1 MLNCESLSRYT
12 EKCKE
17 IGNIDPYNIPR
28 HAWKDITTLLGGD
41 LPDLRHSD
49 IYQYLINFKSAYN
62 HKELRAYRSLEAYK
76 YFIAG
81 WVSELLI
88 ADIKQ
93 GNGSTLC
100 IVTAKVR
107 HSQSLN
113 EEALRPWFAMEK
125 EGPIIAAHC
134 SCVAGLGEACSHV
147 AATMF
152 AVESGANWTKK
163 ESCTSQPCGWVLPS
177 CSSFKSAPLAKIDFT
192 SPATKYKNFDK

>member
-1 MLNCESLSRYT
+1 MLKPGCLIQCL
-12 EKCKE
+12 K
-17 IGNIDPYNIPR
+17 
-28 HAWKDITTLLGGD
+28 
-41 LPDLRHSD
+41 DLRHSD

-81 WVSELLI
+81 WVSEFLI

-100 IVTAKVR
+100 IITAKVR

-125 EGPIIAAHC
+125 EGPIITAHC

-163 ESCTSQPCGWVLPS
+163 ESCTS
-177 CSSFKSAPLAKIDFT
+177 
-192 SPATKYKNFDK
+192 